1 MIKPEALKEN
11 IEIGQVLLKNFI
23 NLDQEEREMVR
34 RWRNHP
40 EVRRWMYSDH
50 EISQE
55 EHARFIENLKRDE
68 KNFYY
73 LVYKGDIPIGVIS
86 LTRIDFKNRNAYWG
100 VYSNPEEKI
109 FGAGVVLEK
118 AVLKLAFEMLK
129 LHTLKLEVIEDNER
143 AKSFYKNMGFL
154 EEGRLKEF
162 VFKDGRWKDVIVMGM
177 TEERY
182 FSLKNRLL

>member
-1 MIKPEALKEN
+1 
-11 IEIGQVLLKNFI
+11 
-23 NLDQEEREMVR
+23 
-34 RWRNHP
+34 WRNHP
-40 EVRRWMYSDH
+40 EVRKWMFSDH

-55 EHARFIENLKRDE
+55 EHTRFIENLKRDN

-73 LVYKGDIPIGVIS
+73 LAYKGDVPIGVIS
-86 LTRIDFKNRNAYWG
+86 LIRVDFKNRNAYWG
-100 VYSNPEEKI
+100 VYSNPENKI
-109 FGAGVVLEK
+109 LGAGIILEK
-118 AVLKLAFEMLK
+118 TILNLAFEMIG

-162 VFKDGRWKDVIVMGM
+162 VFKDGLWKDVIVMGI

-182 FSLKNRLL
+182 FSLKTQRP